1 MSLLTGALTMG
12 CILALMALG
21 VFLTFRI
28 FGFADLATDS
38 VLTLGAATAAVL
50 LTRGVP
56 PVPATLAATGAGML
70 AGCVTGALHTRLKIN
85 NLLSG
90 ILVMTGLYSVNL
102 RIMGG
107 SNVPLSQTATMIDMA
122 TAVARRLTGVE
133 TVRIS
138 VWEIP
143 SGDLAVLVGAFLP
156 ACLIGLALRAFF
168 RTDFGVALRAS
179 GDNAQSALAQGVSAP
194 DMLLISLML
203 SGGLSALAGALM
215 AQYQG
220 FADVN
225 MGRGAIVIG
234 LAAVIIGEVIFG
246 RLCAGKN
253 LAFAYTLFS
262 VIGGAIIYDIVMNV
276 VLWLKLPSDDLKLFS
291 AIVVAVFLA
300 IPYLKSTRK
309 GKER

>member
-107 SNVPLSQTATMIDMA
+107 SNVPLSHTATMVDMA
-122 TAVARRLTGVE
+122 GAAARRLTGVE

-143 SGDLAVLVGAFLP
+143 SGDLAVLAGAFLL
-156 ACLIGLALRAFF
+156 ACLLGLALRAFF

-194 DMLLISLML
+194 DMLLFSLMIA
-203 SGGLSALAGALM
+203 GGLSALAGALM

-220 FADVN
+220 FADVQ
-225 MGRGAIVIG
+225 MGVGTLVLG
-234 LAAVIIGEVIFG
+234 LA
-246 RLCAGKN
+246 
-253 LAFAYTLFS
+253 S
-262 VIGGAIIYDIVMNV
+262 VIMGQALVRTRSLGISLAGAVMGSILFRLLVSIALRWGLN
-276 VLWLKLPSDDLKLFS
+276 PNDLKLITALFVL
-291 AIVVAVFLA
+291 ATLVLPNVAARF
-300 IPYLKSTRK
+300 RK
-309 GKER
+309 GGARRA

>member
-1 MSLLTGALTMG
+1 
-12 CILALMALG
+12 
-21 VFLTFRI
+21 
-28 FGFADLATDS
+28 
-38 VLTLGAATAAVL
+38 
-50 LTRGVP
+50 
-56 PVPATLAATGAGML
+56 ML

-122 TAVARRLTGVE
+122 TAAARRLTGVE

-220 FADVN
+220 FADVQ
-225 MGRGAIVIG
+225 MGVGTLVLG
-234 LAAVIIGEVIFG
+234 LASVIIGQALVRTRSLGIAIAGVVMGSVLF
-246 RLCAGKN
+246 RLLVSIALRWGLN
-253 LAFAYTLFS
+253 P
-262 VIGGAIIYDIVMNV
+262 N
-276 VLWLKLPSDDLKLFS
+276 DLKLITALFVL
-291 AIVVAVFLA
+291 ATLVAPDIAARF
-300 IPYLKSTRK
+300 
-309 GKER
+309 GKRGARRA

>member
-12 CILALMALG
+12 CILAVMALG

-38 VLTLGAATAAVL
+38 VLTLGAAVAAVL
-50 LTRGVP
+50 MLHGVS

-70 AGCVTGALHTRLKIN
+70 AGCVTGTLHTRLKIN

-107 SNVPLSQTATMIDMA
+107 SNVPLSSTTTLVDMA
-122 TAVARRLTGVE
+122 RAAALRLTGVE

-143 SGDLAVLVGAFLP
+143 AGDLAVLAGVFLL
-156 ACLIGLALRAFF
+156 ACLLGMALRAFF

-194 DMLLISLML
+194 DMLLFGLML
-203 SGGLSALAGALM
+203 SGGLSALSGALM

-220 FADVN
+220 FADVQ
-225 MGRGAIVIG
+225 MGVGTLVLG
-234 LAAVIIGEVIFG
+234 LASVIIGQALVRTRSLGIAIAGAVMGSVLF
-246 RLCAGKN
+246 RLLVSIALRWGLN
-253 LAFAYTLFS
+253 P
-262 VIGGAIIYDIVMNV
+262 N
-276 VLWLKLPSDDLKLFS
+276 DLKLITALFVL
-291 AIVVAVFLA
+291 ATLILPNVAARF
-300 IPYLKSTRK
+300 RK
-309 GKER
+309 GGARHA

>member
-122 TAVARRLTGVE
+122 TAAARRLTGVE

-220 FADVN
+220 FADVQ
-225 MGRGAIVIG
+225 MGVGTLVLG
-234 LAAVIIGEVIFG
+234 LASVIIGQALVRTRSLGIAIAGVVMGSVLF
-246 RLCAGKN
+246 RLLVSIALRWGLN
-253 LAFAYTLFS
+253 P
-262 VIGGAIIYDIVMNV
+262 N
-276 VLWLKLPSDDLKLFS
+276 DLKLITALFVL
-291 AIVVAVFLA
+291 ATLVAPDIAARF
-300 IPYLKSTRK
+300 
-309 GKER
+309 GKRGARRA

>member
-1 MSLLTGALTMG
+1 
-12 CILALMALG
+12 
-21 VFLTFRI
+21 
-28 FGFADLATDS
+28 
-38 VLTLGAATAAVL
+38 
-50 LTRGVP
+50 
-56 PVPATLAATGAGML
+56 ML

-179 GDNAQSALAQGVSAP
+179 GDNAQPALAQGVSAP

-220 FADVN
+220 FADVQ
-225 MGRGAIVIG
+225 MGVGTLVLG
-234 LAAVIIGEVIFG
+234 LASVIIGQALVRTRSLGIAIAGVVMGSVLF
-246 RLCAGKN
+246 RLLVSIALRWGLN
-253 LAFAYTLFS
+253 P
-262 VIGGAIIYDIVMNV
+262 N
-276 VLWLKLPSDDLKLFS
+276 DLKLITALFVL
-291 AIVVAVFLA
+291 ATLVAPDVAARF
-300 IPYLKSTRK
+300 
-309 GKER
+309 GKRGARRA

>member
-143 SGDLAVLVGAFLP
+143 AGDLAVLAGAFLL
-156 ACLIGLALRAFF
+156 ACLLGLALRAFF

-194 DMLLISLML
+194 DMLLFSLMIA
-203 SGGLSALAGALM
+203 GGLSALAGALM

-220 FADVN
+220 FADVQ
-225 MGRGAIVIG
+225 MGVGTLVLG
-234 LAAVIIGEVIFG
+234 LA
-246 RLCAGKN
+246 
-253 LAFAYTLFS
+253 S
-262 VIGGAIIYDIVMNV
+262 VIMGQALVRTRSLGISLAGAVMGSILFRLLVSIALRWGLN
-276 VLWLKLPSDDLKLFS
+276 PNDLKLITALFVL
-291 AIVVAVFLA
+291 ATLVLPNVAARF
-300 IPYLKSTRK
+300 RK
-309 GKER
+309 GGARRA

>member
-122 TAVARRLTGVE
+122 TAAARRLTGVE

-220 FADVN
+220 FADVQ
-225 MGRGAIVIG
+225 MGVGTLVLG
-234 LAAVIIGEVIFG
+234 LASVIIGQALVRTRSLGIAIAGVVMGSVLF
-246 RLCAGKN
+246 RLLVSIALRWGLN
-253 LAFAYTLFS
+253 P
-262 VIGGAIIYDIVMNV
+262 N
-276 VLWLKLPSDDLKLFS
+276 DLKLITALFVL
-291 AIVVAVFLA
+291 ATLVAPDVAARF
-300 IPYLKSTRK
+300 
-309 GKER
+309 GKRGARRA

>member
-1 MSLLTGALTMG
+1 
-12 CILALMALG
+12 
-21 VFLTFRI
+21 
-28 FGFADLATDS
+28 
-38 VLTLGAATAAVL
+38 
-50 LTRGVP
+50 
-56 PVPATLAATGAGML
+56 ML

-143 SGDLAVLVGAFLP
+143 AGDLAVLVGAFLP

-220 FADVN
+220 FADVG
-225 MGRGAIVIG
+225 MGIGMIVAG
-234 LAAVIIGEVIFG
+234 LASVIIGQAVFG
-246 RLCAGKN
+246 RTTIWRA
-253 LAFAYTLFS
+253 ATAV
-262 VIGGAIIYDIVMNV
+262 VIGAVLYRV
-276 VLWLKLPSDDLKLFS
+276 VIQLALMVGFNPNDMKLIS
-291 AIVVAVFLA
+291 AALVVAALVV
-300 IPYLKSTRK
+300 PQLKFFKQMRIRRRSSRAVAE
-309 GKER
+309 GAA

>member
-122 TAVARRLTGVE
+122 TAAARRLTGVE

-220 FADVN
+220 FADVQ
-225 MGRGAIVIG
+225 MGVGTLVLG
-234 LAAVIIGEVIFG
+234 LASVIIGQALVRTRSLGIAIAGVVMGSVLF
-246 RLCAGKN
+246 RLLVSIALRWGLN
-253 LAFAYTLFS
+253 P
-262 VIGGAIIYDIVMNV
+262 N
-276 VLWLKLPSDDLKLFS
+276 DLKLITALFVL
-291 AIVVAVFLA
+291 ATLVGPDVAARF
-300 IPYLKSTRK
+300 
-309 GKER
+309 GKRGARRA

>member
-220 FADVN
+220 FADVQ
-225 MGRGAIVIG
+225 MGVGTLVLG
-234 LAAVIIGEVIFG
+234 LASVIIGQALVRTRSLGIAIAGVVMGSVLF
-246 RLCAGKN
+246 RLLVSIALRWGLN
-253 LAFAYTLFS
+253 P
-262 VIGGAIIYDIVMNV
+262 N
-276 VLWLKLPSDDLKLFS
+276 DLKLITALFVLATLVGPDVAARFGKRS
-291 AIVVAVFLA
+291 ARRA
-300 IPYLKSTRK
+300 
-309 GKER
+309 

>member
-21 VFLTFRI
+21 VVLTFRI

-122 TAVARRLTGVE
+122 TAAARRLTGVE

-220 FADVN
+220 FADVQ
-225 MGRGAIVIG
+225 MGVGTLVLG
-234 LAAVIIGEVIFG
+234 LASVIIGQALVRTRSLGIAIAGVVMGSVLF
-246 RLCAGKN
+246 RLLVSIALRWGLN
-253 LAFAYTLFS
+253 P
-262 VIGGAIIYDIVMNV
+262 N
-276 VLWLKLPSDDLKLFS
+276 DLKLITALFVL
-291 AIVVAVFLA
+291 ATLVAPDIAARF
-300 IPYLKSTRK
+300 
-309 GKER
+309 GKRGARRA

>member
-122 TAVARRLTGVE
+122 TAAARRLTGVE

-220 FADVN
+220 FADVQ
-225 MGRGAIVIG
+225 MGVGTLVLG
-234 LAAVIIGEVIFG
+234 LASVIIGQALVRTRSLGIAIAGVVMGSVLF
-246 RLCAGKN
+246 RLLVSIALRWGLN
-253 LAFAYTLFS
+253 P
-262 VIGGAIIYDIVMNV
+262 N
-276 VLWLKLPSDDLKLFS
+276 DLKLITALFVLATLVGPDVAARFGKRS
-291 AIVVAVFLA
+291 ARRA
-300 IPYLKSTRK
+300 
-309 GKER
+309 